1 MTSEELKAF
10 CKERNLTYKEL
21 GEAIGMSEA
30 TLRSNISKGIIS
42 EQTAR
47 AIELL
52 KHIEALENELKEFR
66 ALKEILKNIIK

>member
-21 GEAIGMSEA
+21 AERIGMSEA

-52 KHIEALENELKEFR
+52 KHIEALENELKEFQ